1 MEIDFSDPLEKE
13 NSNHLTPPVAPKDKE
28 AQIKEALK
36 KLQEHREGSISNE
49 TTTKNA
55 EFTPFEF
62 RANAKEYFKIWIVNI
77 ALTIITLG
85 IYSAWAKVRTNRY
98 LYASTYLNNS
108 NFEYNANPKRI
119 LIGRVIVV
127 GFYGLFYLFSDIL
140 GLYKIALGIAVLFL
154 LLLPWLIRQAIRFRL
169 KSTSYRNINF
179 SYRGKTWSFYKL
191 ALLGIFLLVIY
202 FGASYFLSLI
212 LGRSFGGFSSSLLF
226 SFIIIPLLYREYKHL
241 VINNSYYGTS
251 QFSFD
256 ATKKDTIVVFVSIA
270 LITFVFFL
278 IFGVAVWLGSLL
290 LQNAVGK
297 AFSGDIAKIII
308 SIVFALIFALAIGFY
323 KGLADGFF
331 SNFTR
336 DNTKLGSA
344 HFKGEIEPVSLG
356 FISATNSVAIIASL
370 GLLFP
375 WARVRYLKYKFE
387 HTLFAC
393 TDYDK
398 FIADEKDNIS
408 TVGEEAMDFFDIDI
422 GV

>member
-1 MEIDFSDPLEKE
+1 VEIDFSNPQENE
-13 NSNHLTPPVAPKDKE
+13 NSQNKNTTPNIPSKTKE
-28 AQIKEALK
+28 DEIQEALNRLK
-36 KLQEHREGSISNE
+36 EHREDIDNSDSL
-49 TTTKNA
+49 
-55 EFTPFEF
+55 EFIPFEF
-62 RANAKEYFKIWIVNI
+62 KANTKEYFKIWIVNI

-140 GLYKIALGIAVLFL
+140 GLYKIAIGIVALFL
-154 LLLPWLIRQAIRFRL
+154 LMLPWLIRQAIRFRL
-169 KSTSYRNINF
+169 KSTTYRNINF
-179 SYRGKTWSFYKL
+179 SYKGTTWSFYKL
-191 ALLGIFLLVIY
+191 ALLGIFLIIVY
-202 FGASYFLSLI
+202 FGANYFLSKVF
-212 LGRSFGGFSSSLLF
+212 GRGFGGFSGSLLL

-241 VINNSYYGTS
+241 VLNNAYYGTAK
-251 QFSFD
+251 FNFN
-256 ATKKDTIVVFVSIA
+256 ANKKETIFVFISIA
-270 LITFVFFL
+270 IITFVFML
-278 IFGVAVWLGSLL
+278 VFGVAIWLGGIIFKHAIS
-290 LQNAVGK
+290 Q
-297 AFSGDIAKIII
+297 AFEGEIVQIII
-308 SIVFALIFALAIGFY
+308 SVVTILIASLAIGFY

-336 DNTKLGSA
+336 NHTKLGSA
-344 HFKGEIEPVSLG
+344 SFKGDIEPVNLG
-356 FISATNSVAIIASL
+356 FISATNSVAILISL

-387 HTLFAC
+387 NTLFAC
-393 TDYDK
+393 SNYDK
-398 FIADEKDNIS
+398 FIADQKDNIS

>member
-1 MEIDFSDPLEKE
+1 MEIDFSEPQESKSSDILSANSSKLAKE
-13 NSNHLTPPVAPKDKE
+13 SE
-28 AQIKEALK
+28 AQLESIEANQ
-36 KLQEHREGSISNE
+36 QEESQTQIELN
-49 TTTKNA
+49 NA
-55 EFTPFEF
+55 DFTPFEF

-140 GLYKIALGIAVLFL
+140 GLYKIAIGIAVVFL

-179 SYRGKTWSFYKL
+179 SYKGKTWSFYKL
-191 ALLGIFLLVIY
+191 ALLGIFLLIVY
-202 FGASYFLSLI
+202 FGVSYFLSLI
-212 LGRSFGGFSSSLLF
+212 LGRSVGGFSSSLLF

-241 VINNSYYGTS
+241 VINNSYYGRAN
-251 QFSFD
+251 FSFN

-278 IFGVAVWLGSLL
+278 IFGVAVWLGGILFGHAMRSTF
-290 LQNAVGK
+290 AT
-297 AFSGDIAKIII
+297 DIAQILI
-308 SIVFALIFALAIGFY
+308 SIAFALILSLAIGFY

-344 HFKGEIEPVSLG
+344 HFKGEIEPVTLG